1 MNNSNCSY
9 YQNCITVTSSGKI
22 MTSAIESMT
31 VADVRKALGEL
42 RERWKNHSPTKIF
55 YLTDRLQ
62 NGMTIEE
69 FSHRQQLGQH
79 RKRHAKCKS
88 ASDLT

>member
-1 MNNSNCSY
+1 MSNY

-22 MTSAIESMT
+22 MTSAIESMS
-31 VADVRKALGEL
+31 VAEVRKALSEL
-42 RERWKNHSPTKIF
+42 RERWKSNSPKKIF

-69 FSHRQQLGQH
+69 FAHRQQLGQH

-88 ASDLT
+88 ATDLN

>member
-1 MNNSNCSY
+1 MSNSNINHQS
-9 YQNCITVTSSGKI
+9 CITVTSSGKV

-42 RERWKNHSPTKIF
+42 RERWRTNSPKKIF

-69 FSHRQQLGQH
+69 FSQRQQLGQH

-88 ASDLT
+88 AQE